1 MNGEPGTQNGARIAG
16 IRIQR
21 TACAKFIEVRRKAPS
36 GVRQHLKK
44 RTQFAG
50 VAGARACQ
58 PSSFHCFPDF
68 LNRRS
73 SSLSPERFEIW
84 SAPLPDIAQT
94 GRQLGFAVWTAAT
107 PITGAPAAYC
117 FHIHTHRASRTAR
130 LSDPIRHRCDQVLT
144 IGTYHA
150 SPEKAFRR
158 KSESL
163 VSAGRERVK
172 IYFQKL

>member
-84 SAPLPDIAQT
+84 SAPMPDIAQT
-94 GRQLGFAVWTAAT
+94 RRQLGFAVWTAAT

-117 FHIHTHRASRTAR
+117 FHIHHTEPRGLHGLVTRYAIGAIRFLRLETTTRVPKRRSGGRAN
-130 LSDPIRHRCDQVLT
+130 
-144 IGTYHA
+144 
-150 SPEKAFRR
+150 
-158 KSESL
+158 
-163 VSAGRERVK
+163 RV
-172 IYFQKL
+172 